1 MRLLL
6 LGPPGAGKGTQAERL
21 ARTLGI
27 VHLSSGDILRA
38 ERKNETEL
46 GRRAQDYM
54 DRGELVP
61 DDLILDMMMTHIGR
75 SEADGG
81 FLLDGFPRTVV
92 QARCLDERLTAEA
105 RPIDKAVEMRVSDE
119 DVMHRLTGRWSCPN
133 DGRVY
138 HESFSR
144 PTREGRCDDC
154 GEPLVRRKD
163 DEPQVVRRRLATYH
177 AETEPLV
184 TYYRER
190 GILETVDG
198 SVDANDVT
206 ARIAEVCGA
215 P

>member
-21 ARTLGI
+21 AKSLGI

-54 DRGELVP
+54 DRGVLVP
-61 DDLILDMMMTHIGR
+61 DDLILDMMMAHVGR
-75 SEADGG
+75 PEAERG

-92 QARCLDERLTAEA
+92 QARGLDERLTAQA
-105 RPIDKAVEMRVSDE
+105 RSIDKAVEMRVSDE
-119 DVMHRLTGRWSCPN
+119 DVTRRLTGRWSCPN

-138 HESFSR
+138 HESFS
-144 PTREGRCDDC
+144 PPAREGRCDDC

-163 DEPQVVRRRLATYH
+163 DQPEVVRKRLATYH

-184 TYYRER
+184 AYYRER

-198 SVDANDVT
+198 SLDANVVT
-206 ARIAEVCGA
+206 ARIAEVCRA